1 MVLRAPMTN
10 RQMDILRL
18 LAVGKTNRQIG
29 KHLDIAENTVRVHL
43 SAIFENL
50 GVKTRTE
57 AVFVAVRNG
66 MVTIP
71 V

>member
-18 LAVGKTNRQIG
+18 LAIGKTNRQIG
-29 KHLDIAENTVRVHL
+29 KNLDIAENTVRVHL
-43 SAIFENL
+43 SAIFKNL
-50 GVKTRTE
+50 GAKTGTE
-57 AVFVAVRNG
+57 AVFVAVVNG

>member
-18 LAVGKTNRQIG
+18 LAIGKTNRQIG
-29 KHLDIAENTVRVHL
+29 KHLDIAKNTVRVNP
-43 SAIFENL
+43 SAILKNL
-50 GVKTRTE
+50 GGKTRTE